1 MRDGDAELLRT
12 AYEVWNRRDFAR
24 IWELLDP
31 EVVVDA
37 RARVMNPDVYT
48 GHEGFQRMVD
58 EMGETWDEW
67 RLEPEEIIDGGDR
80 VVVATRVRARGR
92 ASGIELDD
100 LVYNVWT
107 LRDGKALRLALY
119 YDKDDALRDGEDRQD
134 VVTASED

>member
-1 MRDGDAELLRT
+1 MRDSDAELVRT

-67 RLEPEEIIDGGDR
+67 RLEPEEIIDSGEQ

-92 ASGIELDD
+92 ASGVELDD

-119 YDKDDALRDGEDRQD
+119 YDRDDALRDSGAGR
-134 VVTASED
+134 TP